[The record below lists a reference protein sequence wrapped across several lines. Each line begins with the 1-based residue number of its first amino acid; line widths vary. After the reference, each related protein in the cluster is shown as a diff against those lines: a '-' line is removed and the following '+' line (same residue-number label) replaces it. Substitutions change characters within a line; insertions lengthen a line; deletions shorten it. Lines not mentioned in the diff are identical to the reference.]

1 LVTSI
6 TAYLSADGQVHRNL
20 EEAEFCDYNL
30 TVRQDIERFMAEN
43 GISDPNGTQA
53 TLLAKWELWRLG
65 GYAGWLAGLKG
76 EAPVPVAPEP
86 PAQAE
91 LPHLSIVDS
100 APSAEATSEPARHP
114 RTALASVA
122 SEKSAG
128 FRRRVAVVALPV
140 IHHRTIEKEFGNEF
154 KLMLLDYANAM
165 PKLESLK
172 LYHKV
177 LVMTRHAH
185 PKTVQLL
192 RGIGQE
198 PMLVNGDIDNLRE
211 TLTAMYLATAA

>member
-1 LVTSI
+1 MVTSI

-30 TVRQDIERFMAEN
+30 TVRRDIERFMVESS
-43 GISDPNGTQA
+43 IDDPNGT
-53 TLLAKWELWRLG
+53 LVGLVAKWELWRLG
-65 GYAGWLAGLKG
+65 GYAGWLAGLQG
-76 EAPVPVAPEP
+76 ESPP
-86 PAQAE
+86 PAQPE
-91 LPHLSIVDS
+91 LPHLSVVETP
-100 APSAEATSEPARHP
+100 APATLARAEPVREPHRP
-114 RTALASVA
+114 ALASVTTD
-122 SEKSAG
+122 KSPA
-128 FRRRVAVVALPV
+128 FRRRVAVVALPQL
-140 IHHRTIEKEFGNEF
+140 HHRTIEKEFGNEF

-172 LYHKV
+172 QYHKV

-198 PMLVNGDIDNLRE
+198 PMLVNGDLDSLRE

>member
-30 TVRQDIERFMAEN
+30 TVRRDIERFMSEHD
-43 GISDPNGTQA
+43 ISDPNGT
-53 TLLAKWELWRLG
+53 LGNLVAKWELWRLG
-65 GYAGWLAGLKG
+65 GYAGWLAGIKG
-76 EAPVPVAPEP
+76 EAPVPAPHEP
-86 PAQAE
+86 PAQPE
-91 LPHLSIVDS
+91 LPHLSIVEN
-100 APSAEATSEPARHP
+100 APGATATEPSRHP
-114 RTALASVA
+114 RTALASA
-122 SEKSAG
+122 APEKTTG

-140 IHHRTIEKEFGNEF
+140 VHHRTIEKEFGNEF